1 MTTDD
6 QMMLINIVN
15 FLHQNGSFV
24 YKKGVLFV
32 FGKALSWLTKQ
43 AVRLGVNVASNRIV

>member
-6 QMMLINIVN
+6 QLMLINIVS

-32 FGKALSWLTKQ
+32 FGTALSWLTKQ
-43 AVRLGVNVASNRIV
+43 VVSLGVNVASHRIV